1 MNSNETNTISNNFN
15 GIQSTEKGLKLIQY
29 FKNKLLSHRILFLWE
44 INSTESTEASW
55 QKEFNA
61 TLFLS
66 HALSNSCWILIGL
79 WGQYD
84 VNVLNQISDNKG
96 HILILNVTIDAK
108 IFVMINSYNPNT
120 ENKQI
125 EVLNALLT
133 IMKTTG
139 IKENSNL
146 FLARV
151 FNVLF

>member
-1 MNSNETNTISNNFN
+1 MKDFFSKCAQT
-15 GIQSTEKGLKLIQY
+15 K
-29 FKNKLLSHRILFLWE
+29 FL
-44 INSTESTEASW
+44 
-55 QKEFNA
+55 
-61 TLFLS
+61 
-66 HALSNSCWILIGL
+66 
-79 WGQYD
+79 
-84 VNVLNQISDNKG
+84 LNQTSGNKG

-139 IKENSNL
+139 IKENSKL